1 MSQQQP
7 SSRTAHA
14 NWTTRFAATLLA
26 LTALPATAQNAPAE
40 FTPDELRVVQ
50 AIGKFGDTHQ
60 IAAAYRFRA
69 PRPLRAHHLEV
80 AVGAI
85 ISDTNTSPFLSVGPV
100 WRFPIASGRQYV
112 DFGFSP
118 TVLSGSRFNGRELGG
133 GFHFTSSLSLGMRLG
148 VEERFSLALRAQ
160 HTSNGGLNSENPGL
174 DMVGLNVAFEF

>member
-1 MSQQQP
+1 MSQQRH
-7 SSRTAHA
+7 SSSIRRVS
-14 NWTTRFAATLLA
+14 WSTRFATALLV
-26 LTALPATAQNAPAE
+26 LTALPATAQTAPAE
-40 FTPDELRVVQ
+40 FTPDELRIVQ

-85 ISDTNTSPFLSVGPV
+85 VSETQSSPFLSVGPV
-100 WRFPIASGRQYV
+100 WRFPVGSGRQYV

-118 TVLSGSRFNGRELGG
+118 TVLSNSRFNGRELGG
-133 GFHFTSSLSLGMRLG
+133 GFHFTSSLSIGMRLG

-174 DMVGLNVAFEF
+174 DMMGLNFAFEF